1 MPSTRQRSPS
11 ALLLRELRPDV
22 GAYGALRTP
31 GGGVAVADDGC
42 HLDDRQ
48 AQLDPVAVALIAGTD
63 QADVDR
69 GVAGQ
74 YC

>member
-1 MPSTRQRSPS
+1 MAAISTTGR
-11 ALLLRELRPDV
+11 
-22 GAYGALRTP
+22 
-31 GGGVAVADDGC
+31 
-42 HLDDRQ
+42 
-48 AQLDPVAVALIAGTD
+48 QLDPVAVALIAGTD